1 MQESRVMPFLDR
13 NFTFSC
19 VVVYAV
25 HDNCWQIGGV
35 SLHTSEREVDL
46 SGNLK
51 VTHSVSI
58 V

>member
-1 MQESRVMPFLDR
+1 MQESRVMPFVER

-46 SGNLK
+46 SRNLK
-51 VTHSVSI
+51 VTI